1 MKNRAAAAPVEKMA
15 HRLRLAFFPRYEG
28 EERALH
34 FRLVSLVL
42 RVWGIALAAWFGG
55 RILFFLTIGYQRGP
69 SLSFEIFSI
78 LFSILALG
86 LGYLLANRQH
96 LLASGYLLATAA
108 WFYPN
113 LNGVLNP
120 SELYLIGPVSIVAV
134 FIAGA
139 IISPAA
145 GYLYAAASVA
155 SSVVVFLIAPLD
167 ANANATS
174 LGGAG
179 LSGIVFLVVQTA
191 ILFFA
196 AAMIYAYSTNAH
208 AAIQRLNRQAR
219 QMTELAHTDS
229 LTGLAN
235 RRWLLELL
243 EREFLRARRYRRP
256 LTLIYFDLDGFKEV
270 NDGFGHLFGDGLLR
284 SAARSLQAV
293 LRAADLLA
301 RFGGDEFAVLLP
313 ETDLAGA
320 DKVVGKLRRA
330 LQSTTRPYGTALPPL
345 AFSAGICQLGE
356 ADRTI
361 DDLILRADEA
371 QYLAKSSGRG
381 ETRTEVDLGRPAVQ
395 ATATSQAVEAR
406 RESGDGPDS
415 SD

>member
-1 MKNRAAAAPVEKMA
+1 MM
-15 HRLRLAFFPRYEG
+15 HRLRLAFFPRYEE

-34 FRLVSLVL
+34 LRLIYLVL
-42 RVWGIALAAWFGG
+42 RVWSLALAAWFVG
-55 RILFFLTIGYQRGP
+55 RFLYYLTIGFRRGP
-69 SLSFEIFSI
+69 SLSFEIFSVV
-78 LFSILALG
+78 FSILALG
-86 LGYLLANRQH
+86 LGYLFANRQH

-108 WFYPN
+108 WIYPTF
-113 LNGVLNP
+113 NGLINP
-120 SELYLIGPVSIVAV
+120 AELFLIGPVSVVAV

-139 IISPAA
+139 TISPAA
-145 GYLYAAASVA
+145 GYLYAAASVV
-155 SSVVVFLIAPLD
+155 SVFAILLRGPFEAGP
-167 ANANATS
+167 
-174 LGGAG
+174 AG
-179 LSGIVFLVVQTA
+179 LGLAGTAGVVFLVVQTA

-196 AAMIYAYSTNAH
+196 AAMMHAYSANAH
-208 AAIQRLNRQAR
+208 AALQRLNRQAL

-256 LTLIYFDLDGFKEV
+256 LTLAYLDLDGFKEV

-284 SAARSLQAV
+284 SAARSMQAV

-301 RFGGDEFAVLLP
+301 RIGGDEFAVLLP

-345 AFSAGICQLGE
+345 SFSAGICQLGE

-371 QYLAKSSGRG
+371 QYLAKSAGRG
-381 ETRTEVDLGRPAVQ
+381 ETRTEVELGRAEAVQ
-395 ATATSQAVEAR
+395 AAATSKALEAR
-406 RESGDGPDS
+406 RESADGPDAS
-415 SD
+415 A

>member
-1 MKNRAAAAPVEKMA
+1 MA
-15 HRLRLAFFPRYEG
+15 HRLRQLFFPRYEG

-34 FRLVSLVL
+34 YRLVFLVL

-55 RILFFLTIGYQRGP
+55 RFLLYLTIQFQRGP
-69 SLSFEIFSI
+69 SLAFEVFSI

-96 LLASGYLLATAA
+96 ILASGYLLATAA
-108 WFYPN
+108 WFYPT
-113 LNGVLNP
+113 LNGMLNP
-120 SELYLIGPVSIVAV
+120 SELYLLGPVAIVSV

-145 GYLYAAASVA
+145 GYLYAAASVV
-155 SSVVVFLIAPLD
+155 SSVAIFLVALLGDAASTIDAAGTYGVVFL
-167 ANANATS
+167 
-174 LGGAG
+174 G
-179 LSGIVFLVVQTA
+179 VQTA

-196 AAMIYAYSTNAH
+196 AAMMHAYSSNAH
-208 AAIQRLNRQAR
+208 AAIQRLNRQAL

-256 LTLIYFDLDGFKEV
+256 LTLIYLDLDGFKAV
-270 NDGFGHLFGDGLLR
+270 NDGFGHLFGDGMLR
-284 SAARSLQAV
+284 SAARSMQAV

-301 RFGGDEFAVLLP
+301 RIGGDEFAVLLP

-330 LQSTTRPYGTALPPL
+330 LLSTTRPYGTALPPL
-345 AFSAGICQLGE
+345 TFSAGICQLRE
-356 ADRTI
+356 PDRTI

-381 ETRTEVDLGRPAVQ
+381 ETRTEVDLGRRPAAAATTAQ
-395 ATATSQAVEAR
+395 AVGATS
-406 RESGDGPDS
+406 ESGDGPDPTA
-415 SD
+415 

>member
-1 MKNRAAAAPVEKMA
+1 MA
-15 HRLRLAFFPRYEG
+15 NRLRPAFFPRYEG

-42 RVWGIALAAWFGG
+42 RVWSIALAAWFVG
-55 RILFFLTIGYQRGP
+55 RFVLYLTIGFERGP
-69 SLSFEIFSI
+69 SITFEVFSI

-86 LGYLLANRQH
+86 LGYLLASRQH

-108 WFYPN
+108 WFYPT
-113 LNGVLNP
+113 LNGFLNP

-145 GYLYAAASVA
+145 GYLFATASVA
-155 SSVVVFLIAPLD
+155 AEVLLFLGAPSPSASSILGPGT
-167 ANANATS
+167 TS
-174 LGGAG
+174 E
-179 LSGIVFLVVQTA
+179 IIFLVVQTA

-196 AAMIYAYSTNAH
+196 AALMHAYSANAH
-208 AAIQRLNRQAR
+208 RAIQRLKRQTE

-256 LTLIYFDLDGFKEV
+256 LSLIYLDLDGFKEV

-284 SAARSLQAV
+284 SAARSMQAV
-293 LRAADLLA
+293 LRGADLLA
-301 RFGGDEFAVLLP
+301 RIGGDEFAILLP

-320 DKVVGKLRRA
+320 DKVAGKLRRA
-330 LQSTTRPYGTALPPL
+330 LASTTRPYGTALPPL
-345 AFSAGICQLGE
+345 TFSAGICQMSE

-361 DDLILRADEA
+361 DDLILRADDA

-381 ETRTEVDLGRPAVQ
+381 ETRTEVELGRPAPAQ
-395 ATATSQAVEAR
+395 AAKAPRQAA
-406 RESGDGPDS
+406 DDPDAS
-415 SD
+415 A

>member
-1 MKNRAAAAPVEKMA
+1 MFQRISQA
-15 HRLRLAFFPRYEG
+15 LFPRYEG

-34 FRLVSLVL
+34 FRLVHLVL
-42 RVWGIALAAWFGG
+42 RVWGIALAAWFIG
-55 RILFFLTIGYQRGP
+55 RLLLFVTIGYQRGP
-69 SLSFEIFSI
+69 SLAFE
-78 LFSILALG
+78 LFSLVFSVLALG
-86 LGYLLANRQH
+86 LGYLFAIRRH

-108 WFYPN
+108 WLYPT
-113 LNGVLNP
+113 LNGLINP
-120 SELYLIGPVSIVAV
+120 GEVFLLGPVTIVSV

-145 GYLYAAASVA
+145 GYVFAGASVG
-155 SSVVVFLIAPLD
+155 
-167 ANANATS
+167 S
-174 LGGAG
+174 LLWISIGRFIGQRLGSAE
-179 LSGIVFLVVQTA
+179 LVFLVVQSA

-196 AAMIYAYSTNAH
+196 AAMMHAYSGNARS
-208 AAIQRLNRQAR
+208 AIRRLNRQTE

-256 LTLIYFDLDGFKEV
+256 LSLIYLDLDGFKDV
-270 NDGFGHLFGDGLLR
+270 NDAFGHLFGDGLLR
-284 SAARSLQAV
+284 SAARSMQAV

-301 RFGGDEFAVLLP
+301 RIGGDEFAVLLP
-313 ETDLAGA
+313 ETDLVGA
-320 DKVVGKLRRA
+320 ENVAGKLRRA

-345 AFSAGICQLGE
+345 TFSAGICQMQE

-371 QYLAKSSGRG
+371 QYLAKGAGRG
-381 ETRTEVDLGRPAVQ
+381 QTRTERDLGRTPTAGPAP
-395 ATATSQAVEAR
+395 TPQAVEAP
-406 RESGDGPDS
+406 GDPFDGPDAAS
-415 SD
+415 

>member
-1 MKNRAAAAPVEKMA
+1 MA
-15 HRLRLAFFPRYEG
+15 HRLRRAFFPRYEG

-34 FRLVSLVL
+34 FRLIYLVL
-42 RVWGIALAAWFGG
+42 RVWSIALAAWFIG
-55 RILFFLTIGYQRGP
+55 RFLLYLTIGFNRGP
-69 SLSFEIFSI
+69 SPAFETFSI

-96 LLASGYLLATAA
+96 LLSSGYLLATAA
-108 WFYPN
+108 LFYPT
-113 LNGVLNP
+113 LNGVLSP
-120 SELYLIGPVSIVAV
+120 SELYLIGPVAIVAV
-134 FIAGA
+134 FVAGA

-145 GYLYAAASVA
+145 GYFYASAAVA
-155 SSVVVFLIAPLD
+155 SAVMVYLRAPLVSS
-167 ANANATS
+167 A
-174 LGGAG
+174 LGLGFTETAGA
-179 LSGIVFLVVQTA
+179 VFLVVQTA

-196 AAMIYAYSTNAH
+196 AAMIHAYSANAH
-208 AAIQRLNRQAR
+208 GAIQRLNRQTQ

-243 EREFLRARRYRRP
+243 EREFLRARRYQRP
-256 LTLIYFDLDGFKEV
+256 LTLVYLDLDGFKEV

-284 SAARSLQAV
+284 SAARSMQAV

-301 RFGGDEFAVLLP
+301 RIGGDEFAVLLS

-330 LQSTTRPYGTALPPL
+330 LLSTTRPYGTALPPL
-345 AFSAGICQLGE
+345 TFSAGICQLRE
-356 ADRTI
+356 DDRTI

-371 QYLAKSSGRG
+371 QYLAKSVGRG
-381 ETRTEVDLGRPAVQ
+381 ETRTEVDLGRAADQ
-395 ATATSQAVEAR
+395 AAATSPAVEAQ
-406 RESGDGPDS
+406 REAGDGPDPS
-415 SD
+415 A

>member
-1 MKNRAAAAPVEKMA
+1 MV
-15 HRLRLAFFPRYEG
+15 HRLRHAFLPRYEG
-28 EERALH
+28 EERAL
-34 FRLVSLVL
+34 RLRLIHLVL
-42 RVWGIALAAWFGG
+42 RVWGIALMVWLLG
-55 RILFFLTIGYQRGP
+55 RLLLFLTIGYQRGP

-78 LFSILALG
+78 LFSVVALG
-86 LGYLLANRQH
+86 VGSLLANRQH
-96 LLASGYLLATAA
+96 LLGTGYLLATAA
-108 WFYPN
+108 WFYPT

-120 SELYLIGPVSIVAV
+120 SEMYLIGPISIVAV

-145 GYLYAAASVA
+145 GYLYAAASVISA
-155 SSVVVFLIAPLD
+155 VAIFLLAPVEVVATAPGLARISGFVFLL
-167 ANANATS
+167 
-174 LGGAG
+174 
-179 LSGIVFLVVQTA
+179 VQTA

-196 AAMIYAYSTNAH
+196 AAMMHAYSANAH
-208 AAIQRLNRQAR
+208 RAIQRLNRQAI

-243 EREFLRARRYRRP
+243 EREFTRARRYRRP
-256 LTLIYFDLDGFKEV
+256 LSLIYLDLDGFKEV

-284 SAARSLQAV
+284 SSARSMQSV
-293 LRAADLLA
+293 LRAADMLA
-301 RFGGDEFAVLLP
+301 RIGGDEFAVLLP

-330 LQSTTRPYGTALPPL
+330 LHSTTRPYGTALPPL
-345 AFSAGICQLGE
+345 DFSAGICQLRE

-381 ETRTEVDLGRPAVQ
+381 ETRTEVDLGRPMA
-395 ATATSQAVEAR
+395 APTASGSPAFGSPR
-406 RESGDGPDS
+406 DSGDGPDPTA
-415 SD
+415 

>member
-1 MKNRAAAAPVEKMA
+1 MA
-15 HRLRLAFFPRYEG
+15 QRLRRAFFPRYEG

-34 FRLVSLVL
+34 FRLIHLVL
-42 RVWGIALAAWFGG
+42 RVWGIALAAWFLG
-55 RILFFLTIGYQRGP
+55 RFLLYLTIGYQRGP

-86 LGYLLANRQH
+86 VGYLLANRQH

-108 WFYPN
+108 WFYPT
-113 LNGVLNP
+113 LNGILNP

-139 IISPAA
+139 ILSPAA
-145 GYLYAAASVA
+145 GYLYAAASVISA
-155 SSVVVFLIAPLD
+155 VAVFVMAPVE
-167 ANANATS
+167 AGATA
-174 LGGAG
+174 LGLAET
-179 LSGIVFLVVQTA
+179 SGIVFLVVQTA

-196 AAMIYAYSTNAH
+196 AAMMHAYSTNAH
-208 AAIQRLNRQAR
+208 GAIQRLNRQTL

-256 LTLIYFDLDGFKEV
+256 LSLIYLDLDGFKEV

-284 SAARSLQAV
+284 SAARSMQAV
-293 LRAADLLA
+293 LRAADMLA
-301 RFGGDEFAVLLP
+301 RIGGDEFAILLP

-320 DKVVGKLRRA
+320 DKVVVKLRRA
-330 LQSTTRPYGTALPPL
+330 LLSTTRPYGTALPPL
-345 AFSAGICQLGE
+345 TFSAGICQLRE

-371 QYLAKSSGRG
+371 QYLAKSGGRG
-381 ETRTEVDLGRPAVQ
+381 ETRTEIDLGRPAATQ
-395 ATATSQAVEAR
+395 AAAASPAVESS
-406 RESGDGPDS
+406 RESGDGPDPS
-415 SD
+415 A

>member
-1 MKNRAAAAPVEKMA
+1 MIY
-15 HRLRLAFFPRYEG
+15 RLRRAFFPRYEG

-34 FRLVSLVL
+34 FRLVYLVL
-42 RVWGIALAAWFGG
+42 RVWSIALAVWFSA
-55 RILFFLTIGYQRGP
+55 RFLLFLTIGFQRGP
-69 SLSFEIFSI
+69 TIGYEIFSI
-78 LFSILALG
+78 VFSILALG

-96 LLASGYLLATAA
+96 LLGSGYLLATAG
-108 WFYPN
+108 WVYPT
-113 LNGVLNP
+113 LNGLVNP
-120 SELYLIGPVSIVAV
+120 SELFLIGPVAVVAV

-145 GYLYAAASVA
+145 GYLYATVSVA
-155 SSVVVFLIAPLD
+155 SSVVVFGLAELQAGPL
-167 ANANATS
+167 T
-174 LGGAG
+174 LGASEVAG
-179 LSGIVFLVVQTA
+179 FVFLVVQAA

-196 AAMIYAYSTNAH
+196 AAMIHAYSGNAH
-208 AAIQRLNRQAR
+208 AAIERLNRSTQ

-243 EREFLRARRYRRP
+243 EREFLRARRYDRP
-256 LTLIYFDLDGFKEV
+256 LSLIYLDLDGFKEV

-284 SAARSLQAV
+284 SAARSMQAV

-301 RFGGDEFAVLLP
+301 RIGGDEFAVLLP

-320 DKVVGKLRRA
+320 DKVTGKLRRA
-330 LQSTTRPYGTALPPL
+330 LASTTRPYGTALPPL
-345 AFSAGICQLGE
+345 TFSAGICQMRE

-371 QYLAKSSGRG
+371 QYLAKSAGRG
-381 ETRTEVDLGRPAVQ
+381 ETRTEVDLGRPTARAAAASPAVG
-395 ATATSQAVEAR
+395 APHGA
-406 RESGDGPDS
+406 GNDPDAPA
-415 SD
+415 

>member
-1 MKNRAAAAPVEKMA
+1 MVN
-15 HRLRLAFFPRYEG
+15 RLRRAFFPRYEG

-34 FRLVSLVL
+34 FRLVYLVL
-42 RVWGIALAAWFGG
+42 RVWSIALAAWFVG
-55 RILFFLTIGYQRGP
+55 RFVLYLTIDFERGP
-69 SLSFEIFSI
+69 GLAFEVFSI

-86 LGYLLANRQH
+86 LGYLLASRKH
-96 LLASGYLLATAA
+96 LLASGVLLATAA
-108 WFYPN
+108 WFYPT

-120 SELYLIGPVSIVAV
+120 SELYLIGPLAIVAV

-145 GYLYAAASVA
+145 GYLFASASVVASVA
-155 SSVVVFLIAPLD
+155 IFLGAPIE
-167 ANANATS
+167 
-174 LGGAG
+174 AG
-179 LSGIVFLVVQTA
+179 QTGLALAETFGFVFLVVQTA

-196 AAMIYAYSTNAH
+196 AALMHAYSANAH
-208 AAIQRLNRQAR
+208 RAIQRLNRQTE

-256 LTLIYFDLDGFKEV
+256 LSLIYLDLDGFKEV

-284 SAARSLQAV
+284 SAARSMQAV

-301 RFGGDEFAVLLP
+301 RIGGDEFAILLP

-320 DKVVGKLRRA
+320 DKVAGKLRRA
-330 LQSTTRPYGTALPPL
+330 LASTTRPYGAALPPL
-345 AFSAGICQLGE
+345 TFSAGICQMRE
-356 ADRTI
+356 TDRTI
-361 DDLILRADEA
+361 DDLILRADDA

-381 ETRTEVDLGRPAVQ
+381 ETRTEVELGRPAPAQ
-395 ATATSQAVEAR
+395 AAEAPQAR
-406 RESGDGPDS
+406 RGVGDGS
-415 SD
+415 NASD

>member
-1 MKNRAAAAPVEKMA
+1 MA
-15 HRLRLAFFPRYEG
+15 HRLRLTFFPRYEG

-34 FRLVSLVL
+34 FRLVYLVL

-55 RILFFLTIGYQRGP
+55 RFLLFLTIGSQRGP
-69 SLSFEIFSI
+69 RLSFEIFSI

-96 LLASGYLLATAA
+96 LRASGYLLATAA

-167 ANANATS
+167 PNANATG

-196 AAMIYAYSTNAH
+196 AAMMHAYSTNAH
-208 AAIQRLNRQAR
+208 AAIQRLNRQAL

-330 LQSTTRPYGTALPPL
+330 LLSTTQPYGTALPPL
-345 AFSAGICQLGE
+345 TFSAGICQLRD

-381 ETRTEVDLGRPAVQ
+381 ETRTEVDLGRPPVQ

-415 SD
+415 SA

>member
-1 MKNRAAAAPVEKMA
+1 MA
-15 HRLRLAFFPRYEG
+15 HRLRRAFFPHYEA

-34 FRLVSLVL
+34 FRLIYLVL
-42 RVWGIALAAWFGG
+42 RVWSIALATWFIG
-55 RILFFLTIGYQRGP
+55 RFLLYLTIGFNRGP
-69 SLSFEIFSI
+69 SPAFETFSI

-96 LLASGYLLATAA
+96 LLSSGYLMATAA
-108 WFYPN
+108 LFYPT
-113 LNGVLNP
+113 LNGFINP
-120 SELYLIGPVSIVAV
+120 SELYLIGPVAIVAV

-145 GYLYAAASVA
+145 GYFYASAAVA
-155 SSVVVFLIAPLD
+155 SAVMVYLRAPLVSS
-167 ANANATS
+167 A
-174 LGGAG
+174 LGLGFTETAGA
-179 LSGIVFLVVQTA
+179 VFLVVQTA

-196 AAMIYAYSTNAH
+196 AAMIHAYSANAH
-208 AAIQRLNRQAR
+208 GAIQRLNRQTQ

-243 EREFLRARRYRRP
+243 EREFLRARRYQRP
-256 LTLIYFDLDGFKEV
+256 LTLVYLDLDGFKEV

-284 SAARSLQAV
+284 SAARSMQAV

-301 RFGGDEFAVLLP
+301 RIGGDEFAVLLS

-330 LQSTTRPYGTALPPL
+330 LLSTTRPYGTALPPL
-345 AFSAGICQLGE
+345 TFSAGICQLRE
-356 ADRTI
+356 DDRTI

-371 QYLAKSSGRG
+371 QYLAKSAGRG
-381 ETRTEVDLGRPAVQ
+381 ETRTEVDLGRAAADQ
-395 ATATSQAVEAR
+395 AAATPPAVEAP
-406 RESGDGPDS
+406 RESGDGPDPS
-415 SD
+415 A

>member
-1 MKNRAAAAPVEKMA
+1 MI
-15 HRLRLAFFPRYEG
+15 HRIFLALFPRYEG

-34 FRLVSLVL
+34 FRLIQLVL
-42 RVWGIALAAWFGG
+42 RVWGFALAVWFVG
-55 RILFFLTIGYQRGP
+55 RFVLFLTVGFQRGP
-69 SLSFEIFSI
+69 SLGFEAFS
-78 LFSILALG
+78 LVFSMLALG
-86 LGYLLANRQH
+86 LGYLLASRQH

-108 WFYPN
+108 WFYPA
-113 LNGVLNP
+113 LNGILNP
-120 SELYLIGPVSIVAV
+120 GELFLIGPVAIVAV

-155 SSVVVFLIAPLD
+155 STLWITLSTDGRTPLGS
-167 ANANATS
+167 AEV
-174 LGGAG
+174 
-179 LSGIVFLVVQTA
+179 VFLVVQTA

-196 AAMIYAYSTNAH
+196 AAMMHAYSGNARS
-208 AAIQRLNRQAR
+208 AIRRLNRQTQ

-256 LTLIYFDLDGFKEV
+256 LSLIYLDLDGFKDV
-270 NDGFGHLFGDGLLR
+270 NDAFGHLFGDGLLR
-284 SAARSLQAV
+284 SAARSMQAV

-301 RFGGDEFAVLLP
+301 RIGGDEFAVLLP

-320 DKVVGKLRRA
+320 ENVAGKLRRA

-345 AFSAGICQLGE
+345 TFSAGLCQMRE

-371 QYLAKSSGRG
+371 QYLAKGAGRG
-381 ETRTEVDLGRPAVQ
+381 ETRTELDLSRTPSARPAP
-395 ATATSQAVEAR
+395 ARQAVNAPGDP
-406 RESGDGPDS
+406 GDGPDTAT
-415 SD
+415 

>member
-1 MKNRAAAAPVEKMA
+1 MA
-15 HRLRLAFFPRYEG
+15 HRLRQAFYPRYEG

-34 FRLVSLVL
+34 YRLVYLVL

-55 RILFFLTIGYQRGP
+55 RFLLYLTIRFQRGP
-69 SLSFEIFSI
+69 SLAFEVFSI

-96 LLASGYLLATAA
+96 ILASGYLLATAA
-108 WFYPN
+108 WFYPT
-113 LNGVLNP
+113 LNGMLNP
-120 SELYLIGPVSIVAV
+120 SELYLIGPVAIVAV

-139 IISPAA
+139 IVSPAA
-145 GYLYAAASVA
+145 GYLYAAASVV
-155 SSVVVFLIAPLD
+155 SSVAIFLVAPLG
-167 ANANATS
+167 ASATS
-174 LGGAG
+174 LDAEGNY
-179 LSGIVFLVVQTA
+179 GIVFLVVQTA

-196 AAMIYAYSTNAH
+196 AAMMHAYSSNAH
-208 AAIQRLNRQAR
+208 AAIQRLNRQAL

-256 LTLIYFDLDGFKEV
+256 LTLIYLDLDGFKEV

-284 SAARSLQAV
+284 SAARSMQAA

-301 RFGGDEFAVLLP
+301 RIGGDEFAVLLP

-330 LQSTTRPYGTALPPL
+330 LLSTTRPYGTALPPL
-345 AFSAGICQLGE
+345 TFSAGICQLRE
-356 ADRTI
+356 PDRTI

-371 QYLAKSSGRG
+371 QYLAKSFGRG
-381 ETRTEVDLGRPAVQ
+381 ETRTEIDLGRPPAGA
-395 ATATSQAVEAR
+395 ATISQAVEATS
-406 RESGDGPDS
+406 ESGDGPDPTA
-415 SD
+415 

>member
-1 MKNRAAAAPVEKMA
+1 MI
-15 HRLRLAFFPRYEG
+15 HRIFLALFPRYEG

-34 FRLVSLVL
+34 FRLIQLVL
-42 RVWGIALAAWFGG
+42 RVWGFALAVWFVG
-55 RILFFLTIGYQRGP
+55 RVVLFLTVGFQRGP
-69 SLSFEIFSI
+69 SLGFEAFS
-78 LFSILALG
+78 LVFSMLALG
-86 LGYLLANRQH
+86 LGYLLASRQH

-108 WFYPN
+108 WFYPT
-113 LNGVLNP
+113 LNGIINP
-120 SELYLIGPVSIVAV
+120 GELFLIGPVAIVAV

-145 GYLYAAASVA
+145 GYLYAVASVA
-155 SSVVVFLIAPLD
+155 STLWITLSTD
-167 ANANATS
+167 R
-174 LGGAG
+174 GGALG
-179 LSGIVFLVVQTA
+179 SAEVVFLVVQTA

-196 AAMIYAYSTNAH
+196 AAMMHAYSGNARS
-208 AAIQRLNRQAR
+208 AIRRLNRQTQ

-256 LTLIYFDLDGFKEV
+256 LSLIYLDLDGFKDV
-270 NDGFGHLFGDGLLR
+270 NDAFGHLFGDGLLR
-284 SAARSLQAV
+284 SAARSMQAV

-301 RFGGDEFAVLLP
+301 RIGGDEFAVLLP

-320 DKVVGKLRRA
+320 ENVAGKLRRA

-345 AFSAGICQLGE
+345 TFSAGLCQMRE

-371 QYLAKSSGRG
+371 QYLAKGAGRG
-381 ETRTEVDLGRPAVQ
+381 ETRTELDLGRTPSARPAP
-395 ATATSQAVEAR
+395 AR
-406 RESGDGPDS
+406 QTVNAPGDPGDGPDTAT
-415 SD
+415 